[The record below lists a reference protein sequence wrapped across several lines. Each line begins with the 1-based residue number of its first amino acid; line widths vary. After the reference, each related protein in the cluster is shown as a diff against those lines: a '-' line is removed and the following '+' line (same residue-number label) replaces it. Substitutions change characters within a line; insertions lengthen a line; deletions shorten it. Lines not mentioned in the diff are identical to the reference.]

1 MKIQFITEEYP
12 SMNEQEGHIK
22 EFLASS
28 TYNQLSANQQK
39 HAQDIL
45 NRFSQHMMDEQH
57 LADTAWTP
65 QAVKEVMVGDFIA
78 DPALTNQFG
87 IAVAPVLKAY
97 LTFLRVANLK
107 ELTQAI
113 DDQRPT
119 MNSCRKAHKTLAEM
133 NGDQAP
139 KKSPA
144 KGKVATKKSP
154 ASDKKAS
161 QPAKK
166 PVKALTKA
174 ELAKFSDQCVRAVTV
189 EPEFQNQELDGA
201 GQQYVIAQFIKL
213 MAQECNEYPGSWEFH
228 DLQRV
233 LGMMMPLD
241 PDITQKQ
248 IKNIVPTAQALFD
261 YLKRTKQIDLDQYRT
276 ALKAIAKMQ
285 PSQDMLASLSRQDR
299 ETQLMLSFI
308 RSNGV
313 DTDDVK
319 TAEKWMDEHR
329 QEVAS
334 FMRTLLN
341 PWGEYEHKQ
350 MVKKQ
355 RQMAQRTDKN
365 HVVSAKRRVPRGI
378 KFSKKARRKKHHK
391 K

>member
-1 MKIQFITEEYP
+1 
-12 SMNEQEGHIK
+12 MNEQEGHIK

-28 TYNQLSANQQK
+28 TFNQLSANQQK

-45 NRFSQHMMDEQH
+45 NRFTQHMMDEQH

-65 QAVKEVMVGDFIA
+65 QAVKAVMVGEFIA

-97 LTFLRVANLK
+97 LSYLKVANRP
-107 ELTQAI
+107 ELVAAI
-113 DDQRPT
+113 DDQRAN
-119 MNSCRKAHKTLAEM
+119 MNHCREAHQTWAQL
-133 NGDQAP
+133 NGDQQSASTAKSAP
-139 KKSPA
+139 QNKESQAVTTDKDEST
-144 KGKVATKKSP
+144 ATV
-154 ASDKKAS
+154 
-161 QPAKK
+161 K
-166 PVKALTKA
+166 PLTKQ
-174 ELAKFSDQCVRAVTV
+174 ELAVLQDRCAHAVVV
-189 EPEFQNQELDGA
+189 EPEFQNQELDAA
-201 GQQYVIAQFIKL
+201 GQQYVVAQFIKL

-241 PDITQKQ
+241 PDITPKQ
-248 IKNIVPTAQALFD
+248 IKNIVPTAQALFY
-261 YLKRTKQIDLDQYRT
+261 YLKRTDQIDLAQYRT

-285 PSQDMLASLSRQDR
+285 PSQDMLASLSRRER

-313 DTDDVK
+313 DTDDIK

-329 QEVAS
+329 QAVAG

-341 PWGEYEHKQ
+341 PWSEYERQ
-350 MVKKQ
+350 VAKQ
-355 RQMAQRTDKN
+355 RRQAQQAAPAG
-365 HVVSAKRRVPRGI
+365 SAKHRVPRGI
-378 KFSKKARRKKHHK
+378 KFSRKARRKKHHK